1 MKLKKRVL
9 FCGIV
14 VVWIVMPAFEI
25 TMAVVSTDI
34 VDGVCAP
41 DSVHANERLEQT
53 AHVFGIFV
61 AYLLP
66 LFLMTFFYTRLVIAL
81 RPKVM

>member
-14 VVWIVMPAFEI
+14 VVWIVIPAFEI

-34 VDGVCAP
+34 VDGACAP
-41 DSVHANERLEQT
+41 DTVHANERLE
-53 AHVFGIFV
+53 HVLGVFV

-66 LFLMTFFYTRLVIAL
+66 LSLMMFFYTRVVIAL
-81 RPKVM
+81 RPKVR